1 MIDGNKPIAHV
12 ILLILLCGVLYF
24 PYLGSTP
31 FFDKGEPREALA
43 VQDIVQRGEW
53 LVPLK
58 RATDIPSKPPL
69 FHWSAALTASLTG
82 RLDEAT
88 IRFPSALYATLGVLT
103 VYFFGQKLLDRQVA
117 FLAAAILATTSVY
130 ADQAVSARVDMT
142 LCFVVTLS
150 LVLFYSL
157 YRGFLTNPLW
167 PYVFYALLGIGTLA
181 KGPLGIVLPA
191 LVIGTFVAVKK
202 RWDLIPKYCL
212 HPGVFLTVLL
222 GAGWYVAAVTR
233 GGEGFFDRQIL
244 QENLSRFAGG
254 SGHSHPPYY
263 YLSYLFALGAP
274 WCLFLPF
281 VLWDAFKRGFRSEDH
296 ILFLKLWVVVMF
308 VFFSISI
315 GKRPVYLLPLYPALS
330 VLTAMWF
337 YHHGAT
343 SSTRT
348 LLYRA
353 IAIVAGFTG
362 LLLLMITLGAV
373 WKHDPGWLFAPIE
386 TLLKQKDRANFLAIR
401 RQLGTFGW
409 SFTIVSLM
417 SSALWLWLARDL
429 WSNRMRHAAVRL
441 VLLSILLAF
450 ITQGIVTPVMAEA
463 KSYRPFMEEVNQ
475 RIKPA
480 DKLYLYGEV
489 FNSDPVIFYRGGP
502 IDRLEQLAKKIAANI
517 GRGSEYL
524 IMAERDWIRIRQL
537 DHHMPPPLL
546 KSTGTGPEGDAPIV
560 LIRFERNEHVCQ
572 SALG

>member
-31 FFDKGEPREALA
+31 FFNKGEPREALA

-82 RLDEAT
+82 ELDEAT
-88 IRFPSALYATLGVLT
+88 IRFPSALYATLGVLI
-103 VYFFGQKLLDRQVA
+103 VYFFGQKLFERQVA

-130 ADQAVSARVDMT
+130 ADQALSARVDMT

-157 YRGFLTNPLW
+157 YRGFFTNPLW
-167 PYVFYALLGIGTLA
+167 PYVFYALVGIGTLA
-181 KGPLGIVLPA
+181 KGPLGVVLPA

-202 RWDLIPKYCL
+202 RWDLIPKFCF
-212 HPGVFLTVLL
+212 HPGVFLTLLL

-281 VLWDAFKRGFRSEDH
+281 VLWDAFKQNFRSEDGV
-296 ILFLKLWVVVMF
+296 LFLKLWFAAMF

-337 YHHGAT
+337 YHHDTT
-343 SSTRT
+343 SGGRS
-348 LLYRA
+348 LLYRC
-353 IAIVAGFTG
+353 IAIVAGLTG
-362 LLLLMITLGAV
+362 LSLLIVTLGAV
-373 WKHDPGWLFAPIE
+373 WTHDPGWLFAPIE
-386 TLLKQKDRANFLAIR
+386 TLLKQKDRANVVAIR
-401 RQLGTFGW
+401 SQLGALGW
-409 SFTIVSLM
+409 WFTIVSLL
-417 SSALWLWLARDL
+417 SSALWLWLAGDL
-429 WSNRMRHAAVRL
+429 WSSRMRHAAVRL
-441 VLLSILLAF
+441 VLLSILLSF
-450 ITQGIVTPVMAEA
+450 ITQAIVMPVMAEA

-475 RIKPA
+475 RLKPA
-480 DKLYLYGEV
+480 DKLYLYGGV

-502 IDRLEQLAKKIAANI
+502 MERLEQPAKKIAAKI
-517 GRGSEYL
+517 GRGNAYL
-524 IMAERDWIRIRQL
+524 ITAERDWIMIQQL
-537 DHHMPPPLL
+537 NHHMPPPLL

-560 LIRFERNEHVCQ
+560 LVRFEG
-572 SALG
+572 S